1 MPVIVE
7 GGRNSGADMILED
20 QDRIR
25 EAIAF
30 LHQRSPVK
38 NENAKSI
45 PQVRKKVHYG
55 TI

>member
-20 QDRIR
+20 QDRIG

-38 NENAKSI
+38 NENTRSI